1 MTKRIITFSVER
13 NTKRPKHL
21 ENNVYALYSP
31 ERITLRP
38 GEHKSFD
45 MEIGITLPQ
54 NIQGTCILLPSLT
67 NERHHLKSCLTIAN
81 ESNVTNSNQPFLLP

>member
-1 MTKRIITFSVER
+1 
-13 NTKRPKHL
+13 
-21 ENNVYALYSP
+21 
-31 ERITLRP
+31 
-38 GEHKSFD
+38 